1 METEDRITVLEE
13 TIQNIDNL
21 TLLEYEDNNKIIT
34 EDQIP
39 DYESWEKKDVKRQLF
54 EELGRLTYIQ
64 DKTKPI
70 EPVTDNPTDPE
81 E

>member
-21 TLLEYEDNNKIIT
+21 TILENEDKNKIIT

-39 DYESWEKKDVKRQLF
+39 DYETWEKKDVKRQLF

-64 DKTKPI
+64 DKT
-70 EPVTDNPTDPE
+70 EPVTNKTTDPE

>member
-21 TLLEYEDNNKIIT
+21 TILENEDKNKIIN
-34 EDQIP
+34 EEQIP
-39 DYESWEKKDVKRQLF
+39 DYETWEKKDVKRQLF

-64 DKTKPI
+64 YRTKP
-70 EPVTDNPTDPE
+70 TDPSTNNPTDPE